1 MRRPA
6 LAPALVSGDDSVG
19 VQLAE
24 FTLTPDRTTVGAGA
38 ITFNVQNGGSF
49 PHELLV
55 IRTDLA
61 PDALP
66 TAGEGQADEAQVT
79 VVGEV
84 RPPVDGGSSGS
95 VTLNLGAGNYVLICN
110 VFNDQFPP
118 GHYGRGMSAAFT
130 VTAAPVPPSTGGAG
144 LADLGGASSG
154 SPLLVALLLAVTVG
168 LVGAARRLGS
178 AGVRRR

>member
-1 MRRPA
+1 MKRRILALGALLALVSA
-6 LAPALVSGDDSVG
+6 LAPAFVSADDSVS

-24 FTLTPDRTTVGAGA
+24 FTLTPDRTTVEAGA

-84 RPPVDGGSSGS
+84 RPAVDGGRRRS
-95 VTLNLGAGNYVLICN
+95 
-110 VFNDQFPP
+110 
-118 GHYGRGMSAAFT
+118 
-130 VTAAPVPPSTGGAG
+130 TA
-144 LADLGGASSG
+144 
-154 SPLLVALLLAVTVG
+154 
-168 LVGAARRLGS
+168 GAAAASR
-178 AGVRRR
+178 

>member
-1 MRRPA
+1 M
-6 LAPALVSGDDSVG
+6 
-19 VQLAE
+19 
-24 FTLTPDRTTVGAGA
+24 
-38 ITFNVQNGGSF
+38 
-49 PHELLV
+49 LV

-84 RPPVDGGSSGS
+84 RPPFDGGSGAS
-95 VTLNLGAGNYVLICN
+95 VTLNFDAGNYVLICN
-110 VFNDQFPP
+110 VFNDAFPP

-130 VTAAPVPPSTGGAG
+130 VTAVPAPPSAGGAG
-144 LADLGGASSG
+144 LADIGSASGG
-154 SPLLVALLLAVTVG
+154 SPLLLALLLAVTAG

-178 AGVRRR
+178 AGVSRR